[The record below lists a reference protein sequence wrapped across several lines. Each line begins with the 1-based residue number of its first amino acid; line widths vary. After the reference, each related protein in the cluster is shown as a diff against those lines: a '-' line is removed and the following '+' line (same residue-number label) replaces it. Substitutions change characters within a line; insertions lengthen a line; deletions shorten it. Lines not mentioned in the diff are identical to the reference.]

1 MRITIRNLLA
11 SVVLSVT
18 ASVAFAQ
25 GAAPA
30 AKPQVESVNILEVSK
45 DVQAQR
51 EAGENKP
58 GSNQPIWKN
67 ANSDVAHS
75 VNFPNK
81 EMGCLL
87 YTSDAADE

>member
-30 AKPQVESVNILEVSK
+30 AKPQVESVNILEVTK
-45 DVQAQR
+45 DV
-51 EAGENKP
+51 KL
-58 GSNQPIWKN
+58 
-67 ANSDVAHS
+67 
-75 VNFPNK
+75 K
-81 EMGCLL
+81 EMLQRINLVAISLFGKM
-87 YTSDAADE
+87 